1 MSFTSGDLALHKVL
15 WLQKH
20 FWMVTDDYDQW
31 IHDHRPTPVFLPG
44 ILWTE
49 QPGRLQSIGSQRIG
63 HDWVTNTFTSLL
75 QWNDHLERQQEDG
88 NWKPRRESQRKP
100 NLLALWYWTTSL
112 QSCEKINFCCLSH
125 PACGTLL
132 RSSQQQTKL
141 TKTINSC
148 LCRNN

>member
-1 MSFTSGDLALHKVL
+1 MVKKKNLPLMLKTQVWSLGKEDPLEKG
-15 WLQKH
+15 
-20 FWMVTDDYDQW
+20 MVT
-31 IHDHRPTPVFLPG
+31 HCN
-44 ILWTE
+44 ILAWRIPWTE
-49 QPGRLQSIGSQRIG
+49 KPGELQSVGSQRIG